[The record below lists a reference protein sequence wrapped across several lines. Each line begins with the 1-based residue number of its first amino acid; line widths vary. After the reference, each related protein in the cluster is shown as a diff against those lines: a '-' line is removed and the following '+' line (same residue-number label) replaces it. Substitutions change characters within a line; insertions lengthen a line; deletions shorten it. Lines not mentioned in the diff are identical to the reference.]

1 MRDTLTLPDVHVGHL
16 YEKGRTKRSEGTSY
30 HYRDGEHE
38 LAVFVDGVGRPHIR
52 AVAEDEAEFA
62 LLVEGEM
69 LVFLSRFG
77 EAIPWSA
84 SYYWWH
90 LIPRGVQKLPPTG
103 PGQESRAPLYVTL
116 VDAKTGLV
124 HATRCT
130 TLSLDFTRALHDA
143 ILEQARTPFDA
154 SSEKR
159 ALTRLTKRH
168 ATPGAMAAAA
178 RVRTFG
184 SR

>member
-1 MRDTLTLPDVHVGHL
+1 MRDTLTFPDVQVGHL
-16 YEKGRTKRSEGTSY
+16 YEKGCTKRPEGTAY
-30 HYRDGEHE
+30 QYRNGEHE
-38 LAVFVDGVGRPHIR
+38 LAVSVDGVSPGHAR
-52 AVAEDEAEFA
+52 AVVEDEAEFA

-84 SYYWWH
+84 SFYWWH
-90 LIPRGVQKLPPTG
+90 FLPRREQRLPPTG
-103 PGQESRAPLYVTL
+103 PGQESRAPLFVTL
-116 VDAKTGLV
+116 VDARTGLV
-124 HATRCT
+124 QATRCA

-143 ILEQARTPFDA
+143 ILEQARTTFDA

-159 ALTRLTKRH
+159 TLARLMRRY